1 MIAPGPAPHPFLD
14 MGLAAAGTAV
24 FFVLFGL
31 LSRRFERQADIYGL
45 EVTFGIIPPA
55 AQTGTEALQTLGEA
69 DLAEPNP
76 NPLIEFW
83 LYDHPSISKR
93 MAFVQRYDPWSRNE
107 TQYVH

>member
-1 MIAPGPAPHPFLD
+1 M
-14 MGLAAAGTAV
+14 
-24 FFVLFGL
+24 
-31 LSRRFERQADIYGL
+31 
-45 EVTFGIIPPA
+45 
-55 AQTGTEALQTLGEA
+55 TGTEAYRIVAESRLE
-69 DLAEPNP
+69 EPNP